1 MSSITP
7 RYITL
12 IYAIIVGTMSG
23 FISGLL
29 GVTGSVIVLPLA
41 ILFGLFDDYKT
52 AIGTILFTSDPF
64 QSIFA
69 VIEYAKQKKIDYLIA
84 AILFFGY
91 VAGAYVGSKYNRYFT
106 EKKLK
111 YLTAFILFILSVYT
125 YYNAY
130 KL

>member
-1 MSSITP
+1 MSLNP
-7 RYITL
+7 RYIKL
-12 IYAIIVGTMSG
+12 VYAIIVGTMSG

-41 ILFGLFDDYKT
+41 ILFGLFDNYKT

-84 AILFFGY
+84 LILFSGY
-91 VAGAYVGSKYNRYFT
+91 VAGAYIGSKYNRYFT
-106 EKKLK
+106 EKTLK
-111 YLTAFILFILSVYT
+111 YMTAFILFILSVYT

>member
-1 MSSITP
+1 MSSFTP
-7 RYITL
+7 RYIKL

-29 GVTGSVIVLPLA
+29 GITGSVIVLPLA
-41 ILFGLFDDYKT
+41 ILFGLFNDYKT

-69 VIEYAKQKKIDYLIA
+69 VIEYAKQNKIDYLIA

-91 VAGAYVGSKYNRYFT
+91 VAGAYVGSKYNKNFT
-106 EKKLK
+106 EKKL
-111 YLTAFILFILSVYT
+111 YIL
-125 YYNAY
+125 
-130 KL
+130 